1 MIMKI
6 KEQIVD
12 SEDIIR
18 RVLEKVFPDNP
29 TWDIETYNEYCMLIE
44 ETLLCLKEVK

>member
-1 MIMKI
+1 MKI

-18 RVLEKVFPDNP
+18 RVLEKVFTDDPN
-29 TWDIETYNEYCMLIE
+29 WDIETYDEYCTIIE
-44 ETLLCLKEVK
+44 ETLLCLKR